1 MWLFEAHY
9 TNIFTEEKSKEKIE
23 IDTPCYGAEKEAYL
37 QAMGMAYDR
46 KKRKSI
52 VLILLNLLHVG
63 RRNDASRETF

>member
-23 IDTPCYGAEKEAYL
+23 IDIPCYGAEKEAYL

-46 KKRKSI
+46 KNEKTLS
-52 VLILLNLLHVG
+52 
-63 RRNDASRETF
+63 

>member
-23 IDTPCYGAEKEAYL
+23 IDIPCDGAEKEAYL

-46 KKRKSI
+46 KNEKRLS
-52 VLILLNLLHVG
+52 
-63 RRNDASRETF
+63 